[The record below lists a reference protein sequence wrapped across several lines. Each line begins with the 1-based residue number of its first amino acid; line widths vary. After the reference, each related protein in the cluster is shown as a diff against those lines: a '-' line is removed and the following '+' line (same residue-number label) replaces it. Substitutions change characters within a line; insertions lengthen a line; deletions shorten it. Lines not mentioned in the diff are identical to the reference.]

1 MPHRISHLFLVLL
14 AFLVVSALALA
25 PFAPPAFA
33 SFDSAQDKQDK
44 QETPPQ
50 EKPAEPAA
58 APEENAEPERIVLPV
73 GTRLALILANTINT
87 KNAAV
92 GDPVYFET
100 IFPVTLENR
109 VVVPAGSYVR
119 GQVTHVKRPGRIKGR
134 GELHMRF
141 DEIILP
147 NGYTTGI
154 SASLASAGARE
165 GEEID
170 REEGTIKSDT
180 TRGEDIG
187 TVATTTT
194 AGAGIGGLAGGGKGT
209 AIGAGV
215 GAAAGLAAVLLTRG
229 KELELPRGTTLD
241 VVLDRPHELDPALA
255 TFDWTGQASSI
266 PAPTPQQ
273 RQRAYPRVPF

>member
-1 MPHRISHLFLVLL
+1 MPQRFSRLLLVLL
-14 AFLVVSALALA
+14 TLLVVSAPALA
-25 PFAPPAFA
+25 PLA
-33 SFDSAQDKQDK
+33 SPSIAQDKQ
-44 QETPPQ
+44 ESPPQ

-58 APEENAEPERIVLPV
+58 APEQNTEPERLVLPV

-100 IFPVTLENR
+100 IFPVTLSNR

-119 GQVTHVKRPGRIKGR
+119 GQVTHVKRPGRVKGR

-170 REEGTIKSDT
+170 RQEGTIKGDT
-180 TRGEDIG
+180 TKGEDIG
-187 TVATTTT
+187 TVATTTSV
-194 AGAGIGGLAGGGKGT
+194 GAGIGGLAGGGKGT

-255 TFDWTGQASSI
+255 TFDWTGQATSM

-273 RQRAYPRVPF
+273 RNRAFPRYPF